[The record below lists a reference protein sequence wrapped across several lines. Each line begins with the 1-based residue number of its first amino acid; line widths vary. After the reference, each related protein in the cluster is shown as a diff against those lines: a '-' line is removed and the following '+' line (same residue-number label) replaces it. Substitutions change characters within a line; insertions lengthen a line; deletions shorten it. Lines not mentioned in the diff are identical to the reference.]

1 MRPTNSIA
9 RVAGLLA
16 AYSFIGPLLARD
28 GTAKPATAATTI
40 NAIRSTISRGFK
52 PAGDRML
59 SAAQENQ
66 TDVAPPP
73 LGQLV
78 DIGGR
83 KLHLICSGEGKPT
96 VLLENG
102 SDGFS
107 IDWALVQPQVAK
119 FARVCTYDRAGFA
132 WSDRGPAINTV
143 EQTMDDLHLLLST
156 AAITPPYILVGH
168 SIGGMYVRAY
178 QRRYPQEVVGM
189 VLVDATPEEDLG
201 YSVNGV
207 NKTGIDMSYDDMET
221 AYAPFLK
228 NPPPLPK
235 PWTEVPEPFKQLP
248 PDLQRARMWASRQWF
263 AQIDMPHSWITAES
277 WKEEFVA
284 LRRSRLS
291 HSYVLGDLPLIVL
304 HRGRRTD
311 PVLDNREAEMAKMSH
326 IGLDWVAKESD
337 HFIQLW
343 QPDMVVTAIRQVSK
357 AK

>member
-9 RVAGLLA
+9 KVAGLLA
-16 AYSFIGPLLARD
+16 VCLFIGSGLARD
-28 GTAKPATAATTI
+28 GASRRTIAATPV
-40 NAIRSTISRGFK
+40 NANRPPISRGFI
-52 PAGDRML
+52 PAADPSFIG
-59 SAAQENQ
+59 AQGNQ
-66 TDVAPPP
+66 TDSAPPP

-83 KLHLICSGEGKPT
+83 RLHLICRGEGKPT

-143 EQTMDDLHLLLST
+143 EQTMDDLHLLLGT

-168 SIGGMYVRAY
+168 SIGGLYVRAY

-207 NKTGIDMSYDDMET
+207 NKAGIDMSYEDMEA

-228 NPPPLPK
+228 NAPTPPK
-235 PWTEVPEPFKQLP
+235 PWTEVPEPFTHLP
-248 PDLQRARMWASRQWF
+248 PDLQRARMWASWQWF

-284 LRRSRLS
+284 LHRLRLS
-291 HSYVLGDLPLIVL
+291 RSYVLGDLPLIVL

-311 PVLDNREAEMAKMSH
+311 PVLDKREAEMAQMSH
-326 IGLDWVAKESD
+326 SGLDWVAKESD

-343 QPDMVVTAIRQVSK
+343 QPDMVVTAIRQVAK